1 MIFEK
6 SNWTKTDF
14 FLEKTDSLILPLKP
28 YHSGI
33 LHLVW
38 FLTDRLIF
46 FWQVRFQKRSGKFF
60 LWSVIL

>member
-28 YHSGI
+28 YNSGI
-33 LHLVW
+33 VKKQDNTEKGNLP
-38 FLTDRLIF
+38 
-46 FWQVRFQKRSGKFF
+46 
-60 LWSVIL
+60 